1 MAGAKMGSHKMTAGM
16 LTALAE
22 HLRAEERAENTIQ
35 KYVRYAGEFLAWLKG
50 RAVSK
55 ETAVAWKEA
64 LQGERL
70 APATI
75 NAKITSVNAF
85 FKFAGWDECRVRTL
99 RLQRQVFRDP
109 RRDLTGA
116 EYARLVQAARDR
128 GDERLALL
136 MECICATGI
145 RVSEVRYITVEAVA
159 QGRAVIQ
166 LKGKIRTI
174 ILPGKLRKKL
184 ARYIQ
189 KKKLASGE
197 VFLTRGGRGMSRRQ
211 IWAAMKG
218 VCQAA
223 DVEPSKVFPHN
234 LRHLFAR
241 TYYKIYHDIVKLAD
255 MLGHSNMETTRI
267 YLVSTGQEHA
277 RQLDRLG
284 LVS

>member
-1 MAGAKMGSHKMTAGM
+1 MTAGM

-109 RRDLTGA
+109 GRDLTGA
-116 EYARLVQAARDR
+116 DCLDLGSGSGILSITALALGASHALGVDIDPKARDAGR
-128 GDERLALL
+128 ENGQRNGFSAPRLEFLTGNVVEDPALRQRLAGKKWDLVLVNIVADVIIALAPLL
-136 MECICATGI
+136 PELLAEGATVICSGI
-145 RVSEVRYITVEAVA
+145 LDSRLDQVEAALTQAGLAVTERRA
-159 QGRAVIQ
+159 KEEWRCLTAGR
-166 LKGKIRTI
+166 RN
-174 ILPGKLRKKL
+174 
-184 ARYIQ
+184 
-189 KKKLASGE
+189 E
-197 VFLTRGGRGMSRRQ
+197 
-211 IWAAMKG
+211 
-218 VCQAA
+218 
-223 DVEPSKVFPHN
+223 
-234 LRHLFAR
+234 
-241 TYYKIYHDIVKLAD
+241 
-255 MLGHSNMETTRI
+255 
-267 YLVSTGQEHA
+267 
-277 RQLDRLG
+277 
-284 LVS
+284 